1 MHIYKMANI
10 AKENVMVMD
19 IFYRLRKISLYLFS
33 GVVVSLFFSQASLVY
48 AHGAQGIVMDAN
60 GDSRTFTGVA
70 FVTCFDDGNGPADN
84 LIARIRDNST
94 PVPGL
99 LVNLQLFKNNKA
111 VSISDTVSGD
121 ADYSP
126 FVTLHGGS
134 GVYFIIVNKTDAGV
148 RSFDLEWH
156 CNTADGIH
164 TGTEIG
170 VSQFG
175 EP

>member
-1 MHIYKMANI
+1 
-10 AKENVMVMD
+10 MD
-19 IFYRLRKISLYLFS
+19 MSYHFRKILLIVIASVAFSLLS
-33 GVVVSLFFSQASLVY
+33 SHTSLVY

-70 FVTCFDDGNGPADN
+70 FVTCNDDGNGPAEN
-84 LIARIRDNST
+84 LIARIRDKS
-94 PVPGL
+94 PAVPGL
-99 LVNLQLFKNNKA
+99 MVNLQIFKNNKA

-134 GVYFIIVNKTDAGV
+134 GVYFIIVSKTDAGP
-148 RSFDLEWH
+148 RTFDLEWH

-175 EP
+175 EPN

>member
-1 MHIYKMANI
+1 MNKY
-10 AKENVMVMD
+10 
-19 IFYRLRKISLYLFS
+19 YLEPKKS
-33 GVVVSLFFSQASLVY
+33 AVGCLTGLSLFLSSIGLVH
-48 AHGAQGIVMDAN
+48 AHGAGAVMDAD
-60 GDSRTFTGVA
+60 GDSRSFTGVA

-84 LIARIRDNST
+84 LIVRIRDNSP

-99 LVNLQLFKNNKA
+99 LTHVSVFKGNKS

-134 GVYFIIVNKTDAGV
+134 GVYFLIVSKTDAGA

-156 CNTADGIH
+156 CNTADDIH
-164 TGTEIG
+164 TGTDIG
-170 VSQFG
+170 VTQFG
-175 EP
+175 NP